1 MAEISDGGART
12 RGRHGGIGGRTA
24 NRVLLPTLSA
34 VAILASAGLTLL
46 PGVASASGSSCI
58 PLGSAANYGEY
69 GDGSNS
75 VDGETVGAGVAYTAS
90 TSLDNSTF
98 ATAAGPTATQI
109 TMVLGT
115 SGDSITDPVTL
126 QNGSADYVGS
136 LSGGTITTSQ
146 SGASANS
153 VTTSPLNFS
162 AADAALTSASSQFD
176 SLTTSGTI
184 AGTTTLTLTGTLTGT
199 NVFNVTTT
207 ALKAATSVAISVPS
221 GASVLVNV
229 TGSSYSGSKQSVTL
243 TGAAPAD
250 VLWNFEGGS
259 VSLSKEAAWQGSV
272 LVSDGALTVENST
285 VSGSLFDFGSAFLF
299 ENTVNSDLFTG
310 CISSQPATGT
320 PEAPLSV
327 LLPAAGLLMGGTAFA
342 TQRRRRTRVTR

>member
-1 MAEISDGGART
+1 
-12 RGRHGGIGGRTA
+12 
-24 NRVLLPTLSA
+24 
-34 VAILASAGLTLL
+34 VAILASGGLALL
-46 PGVASASGSSCI
+46 PAVASASGPSCI
-58 PLGSAANYGEY
+58 SLGSAANYGEY

-75 VDGETVGAGVAYTAS
+75 VDGETVGAGVAYNAS

-115 SGDSITDPVTL
+115 SGDSIVDPVTL
-126 QNGSADYVGS
+126 QHGSADYVGS

-162 AADAALTSASSQFD
+162 AADSALTSASGQFD
-176 SLTTSGTI
+176 TLATTGTI

-199 NVFNVTTT
+199 NVFKVTAT
-207 ALKAATSVAISVPS
+207 ALKAATSVVISVPS

-229 TGSSYSGSKQSVTL
+229 TGSSYSGSTQSVTL
-243 TGAAPAD
+243 TGASAVD

-259 VSLSKEAAWQGSV
+259 VSLSKEASWQGSV
-272 LVSDGALTVENST
+272 LVSNGALTVENST
-285 VSGSLFDFGSAFLF
+285 VNGSLFDFGSAFLF
-299 ENTVNSDLFTG
+299 QNTVNSDLFAG
-310 CISSQPATGT
+310 CISSQPGNGT

-327 LLPAAGLLMGGTAFA
+327 MLPAAGLLVGGAAFA
-342 TQRRRRTRVTR
+342 TQRRRRVRVTP

>member
-12 RGRHGGIGGRTA
+12 RGQRRGIGGRQA
-24 NRVLLPTLSA
+24 HAVLLPKLGA
-34 VAILASAGLTLL
+34 GAILAAAGLTLL

-69 GDGSNS
+69 GDGSNT
-75 VDGETVGAGVAYTAS
+75 VDGETVGAGVAYNAS
-90 TSLDNSTF
+90 TTLNNSTF
-98 ATAAGPTATQI
+98 ATAPGPTASQI

-115 SGDSITDPVTL
+115 SGDSIVAPVTL
-126 QNGSADYVGS
+126 DNGSADYVGS

-146 SGASANS
+146 SGASATS
-153 VTTSPLNFS
+153 VTTSPLNF
-162 AADAALTSASSQFD
+162 ATADSALTSASGQFD
-176 SLTTSGTI
+176 PLPTSGTI

-207 ALKAATSVAISVPS
+207 VLKAATTIVISVPS

-243 TGAAPAD
+243 TGAAPAN
-250 VLWNFEGGS
+250 VLWNFEGGA
-259 VSLSKEAAWQGSV
+259 VSLSKEASWQGSV
-272 LVSDGALTVENST
+272 LVSNGTLAVSNST
-285 VSGSLFDFGSAFLF
+285 VNGSLFDHGSFSLF

-310 CISSQPATGT
+310 CISSQPANAT

-327 LLPAAGLLMGGTAFA
+327 LLPAAGLLMGGTAYA
-342 TQRRRRTRVTR
+342 TQRRRRRRVTL

>member
-1 MAEISDGGART
+1 MAEISGGGVRT
-12 RGRHGGIGGRTA
+12 RGRRGGISRRQAHGA
-24 NRVLLPTLSA
+24 LLPKLSA
-34 VAILASAGLTLL
+34 VAILAAAGLTLL

-75 VDGETVGAGVAYTAS
+75 VDGETVGAGVAYNAS

-98 ATAAGPTATQI
+98 ATASGPTATQT

-162 AADAALTSASSQFD
+162 AADTALTSASSQFD
-176 SLTTSGTI
+176 ALTTSGTI
-184 AGTTTLTLTGTLTGT
+184 TGTTTLTLTGTLTGT
-199 NVFNVTTT
+199 DVFNVTTT
-207 ALKAATSVAISVPS
+207 ALKAATTIAISVPS

-259 VSLSKEAAWQGSV
+259 VSLSKEASWQGSV
-272 LVSDGALTVENST
+272 LESDGALTVENST
-285 VSGSLFDFGSAFLF
+285 VNGSLFDFGSAFLF

-310 CISSQPATGT
+310 CISSQPPTGT

-327 LLPAAGLLMGGTAFA
+327 LLPAAGLLMGGTAYA
-342 TQRRRRTRVTR
+342 TQRRRRRRVTP

>member
-1 MAEISDGGART
+1 MESGPGDGAGEWAGDR
-12 RGRHGGIGGRTA
+12 RSRA
-24 NRVLLPTLSA
+24 LLKLGA
-34 VAILASAGLTLL
+34 VAILAAAGLTLL
-46 PGVASASGSSCI
+46 PDVASAAGSSCI

-75 VDGETVGAGVAYTAS
+75 VDGETVGAGVAYNAS

-98 ATAAGPTATQI
+98 ATAAGPTSSQI

-115 SGDSITDPVTL
+115 SGDSIVDPVTL
-126 QNGSADYVGS
+126 GNGSADYVGT

-146 SGASANS
+146 SGASAHS

-162 AADAALTSASSQFD
+162 TADAALTSASSQFD
-176 SLTTSGTI
+176 ALPTSGTI

-199 NVFNVTTT
+199 NVFDVTTT
-207 ALKAATSVAISVPS
+207 ALKAATTIAISVPS

-243 TGAAPAD
+243 SGAAPAD

-259 VSLSKEAAWQGSV
+259 VSLSKAASWQGSV

-285 VSGSLFDFGSAFLF
+285 VNGSLLDFGSFFLF

-327 LLPAAGLLMGGTAFA
+327 LLPAAGLLMGGTAYA
-342 TQRRRRTRVTR
+342 TQRRRRRRATL